1 MAKFKAIVVEKAE
14 KGQSVSLTDFDES
27 NLMDGDVTVRIAWS
41 TINYKDGLAITGKAP
56 VVRRFPM
63 IPGIDFVGEVET
75 SSHPDWKPGDKVILN
90 GWGVGETHLG
100 AYAEKARVN
109 GQWLVGLPQNLSP
122 REAMSIGTAGYTAM
136 LAVMALERY
145 GVTPAHGPMVVTGAA
160 GGVGSVAIAIL
171 AKLGFQVIASTGRR
185 EEGEYLKRL
194 GASDILDRSELATPG
209 RPLGKERWAGGIDS
223 VGSTTLANMISM
235 TKYGGAVAACG
246 LAGGMDL
253 PGSVAP
259 FILRGVSLLGID
271 SVMCP
276 PALRK
281 QAWQR
286 LAADLERGKLEAMTR
301 EIGLSDV
308 IETAGTLLGG
318 RVRGRIVVKIR

>member
-1 MAKFKAIVVEKAE
+1 
-14 KGQSVSLTDFDES
+14 
-27 NLMDGDVTVRIAWS
+27 
-41 TINYKDGLAITGKAP
+41 
-56 VVRRFPM
+56 
-63 IPGIDFVGEVET
+63 
-75 SSHPDWKPGDKVILN
+75 
-90 GWGVGETHLG
+90 
-100 AYAEKARVN
+100 
-109 GQWLVGLPQNLSP
+109 
-122 REAMSIGTAGYTAM
+122 
-136 LAVMALERY
+136 
-145 GVTPAHGPMVVTGAA
+145 
-160 GGVGSVAIAIL
+160 
-171 AKLGFQVIASTGRR
+171 
-185 EEGEYLKRL
+185 
-194 GASDILDRSELATPG
+194 
-209 RPLGKERWAGGIDS
+209 
-223 VGSTTLANMISM
+223 M